1 MRPFVCLLFTLLLT
15 ATAVLAGEPPYLKL
29 AQALGTPQ
37 LADSQRENEKAPLLL
52 HFVPRGQNVKDWQKM
67 TTVSILKV
75 PEADTDEAARG
86 VIVRLHDALESRH
99 AKIVAFDKS
108 ALPPP
113 TCYFEFSV
121 AGEKGAGI
129 VYSPDPGFVT
139 VAQVSVKAPRSLD
152 AADGGTLRGIL
163 KLK

>member
-1 MRPFVCLLFTLLLT
+1 LT
-15 ATAVLAGEPPYLKL
+15 ATPVLAGDPPYLKL
-29 AQALGTPQ
+29 AQALGTPA
-37 LADSQRENEKAPLLL
+37 LADSARENAKAPLLL
-52 HFVPRGQNVKDWQKM
+52 HFVPRGQNAEDWKKM

-75 PEADTDEAARG
+75 PETDTDQAARG
-86 VIVRLHDALESRH
+86 VIVRLHDTLKAHH
-99 AKIVAFDKS
+99 AKIVAFDES
-108 ALPPP
+108 ALPPA

-139 VAQVSVKAPRSLD
+139 VAQVSVKGSLD
-152 AADGGTLRGIL
+152 AADAGTLRGIL